1 MPPVQN
7 SPRHKR
13 GYASSG
19 SICPVI
25 AGLILLQASAVSG
38 AQAAGGPEPLKPLS
52 PGQIFIFFFLMLGP
66 LKIIG
71 PFARLTQGA
80 DVWLAHR
87 IAWRAMLFSIFALLL
102 AALVGESFLQRFN
115 MPLPVLAL
123 AGGIVLFLV
132 ALQGIL
138 QQFTPP
144 APSAG
149 EAAPATLRMAIT
161 PIAFPTIV
169 TPYGI
174 AALIVF
180 VALSP
185 DWHGRLVIGGILL
198 GIMVLNVAAML
209 LARHILRFLG
219 VFLQIL
225 GAVLGIIQVA
235 LGLQIILNSLRRLW
249 V

>member
-1 MPPVQN
+1 MAPMQN
-7 SPRHKR
+7 SLPQKR
-13 GYASSG
+13 GGASARRLW
-19 SICPVI
+19 PAL
-25 AGLILLQASAVSG
+25 AGLILFQASVASG
-38 AQAAGGPEPLKPLS
+38 AQAAGGPEAMKPVS
-52 PGQIFIFFFLMLGP
+52 PQQIFLFFFLTLGP
-66 LKIIG
+66 IKIIG

-80 DVWLAHR
+80 DTRLAHR
-87 IAWRAMLFSIFALLL
+87 IAWRAILFAGLALLL
-102 AALVGESFLQRFN
+102 TALVGESVLQRYN

-144 APSAG
+144 APTKG
-149 EAAPATLRMAIT
+149 EGVPATLSMAIT

-180 VALSP
+180 VTLSP
-185 DWHGRLVIGGILL
+185 DWHGRLAIAGMLL
-198 GIMVLNVAAML
+198 GIMLLNVVAML
-209 LARHILRFLG
+209 LARHILRLLG

-225 GAVLGIIQVA
+225 GAVLAIIQVA
-235 LGLQIILNSLRRLW
+235 LGLQIILNALHKLW
-249 V
+249 P

>member
-13 GYASSG
+13 GYASTR

-38 AQAAGGPEPLKPLS
+38 AQ
-52 PGQIFIFFFLMLGP
+52 
-66 LKIIG
+66 
-71 PFARLTQGA
+71 
-80 DVWLAHR
+80 
-87 IAWRAMLFSIFALLL
+87 
-102 AALVGESFLQRFN
+102 
-115 MPLPVLAL
+115 

-198 GIMVLNVAAML
+198 GIMLLNVAAML